1 MNNYNPPLKE
11 ATGISP
17 SLMLQQIKF
26 ELDIWKRQSELML
39 EENIHL
45 KNTVAGF
52 LQNDFT
58 NIQLEEIES
67 YLSKFLKKDEL
78 IAILKNEIA
87 TFERYLDMEPSA
99 KMNDIEDL
107 DLKLRFIRNDVLDT
121 KMKFDS
127 LQISFYNFLI
137 KNIQYSKN

>member
-1 MNNYNPPLKE
+1 
-11 ATGISP
+11 
-17 SLMLQQIKF
+17 
-26 ELDIWKRQSELML
+26 ML